1 MFEFE
6 AMGSFF
12 IDAPLII
19 HLLTVCFIQVFY
31 LFSIFGQIG
40 RILLGEKNIFGKE
53 RVFFAGGGGG
63 IFTRD
68 YG

>member
-19 HLLTVCFIQVFY
+19 HLLTVCFIKVFY
-31 LFSIFGQIG
+31 SQYLDGLAEFFLEKKIF
-40 RILLGEKNIFGKE
+40 LE
-53 RVFFAGGGGG
+53 RRGGGGG
-63 IFTRD
+63 TFLPAD
-68 YG
+68 LADLH

>member
-12 IDAPLII
+12 IDGPSII
-19 HLLTVCFIQVFY
+19 HLLTVCFV
-31 LFSIFGQIG
+31 LF
-40 RILLGEKNIFGKE
+40 ILNIWTDWQNFFLGKNIFGKE
-53 RVFFAGGGGG
+53 GVFFAGGGGG

-68 YG
+68 SG